1 MPNLLIRHQLWSSP
15 NQPIKLTRCKIKY
28 IVLYGGGRFSNWLG
42 PPHSRVHVLLAT
54 LLFHLLMLGSL
65 EDWQS
70 RRLISP
76 RLSSKANSWQPK
88 ILRKCENKDN
98 ILKSIFLI
106 WGVNRQRWRG
116 DVTISTLENIVE
128 KIPLTKYRL
137 KLEKRPKSV
146 ILSYFVNITVS
157 WIFSGDCYVR
167 VYLWFLIDMCLWC
180 VSIQKCVKLNR
191 PRRGWKQ
198 PKLAYNNRCQFCRIF
213 FRFFLNVFSLLSTPL
228 ANLCCLRW
236 GRCVV
241 REYLVCSVCG
251 MTVCLFFLFREF
263 DNYFLL
269 FCLPV
274 GLFWAV

>member
-106 WGVNRQRWRG
+106 WKVNRQRWRG
-116 DVTISTLENIVE
+116 NVTFSTLEKYRWKNIVE
-128 KIPLTKYRL
+128 KIPFETWKTAKIYNSVVLCKHHCILNIFWRL
-137 KLEKRPKSV
+137 LCACVPV
-146 ILSYFVNITVS
+146 IFDRYVFV
-157 WIFSGDCYVR
+157 
-167 VYLWFLIDMCLWC
+167 MCIYSK
-180 VSIQKCVKLNR
+180 V
-191 PRRGWKQ
+191 
-198 PKLAYNNRCQFCRIF
+198 CQIKP
-213 FRFFLNVFSLLSTPL
+213 STPRL
-228 ANLCCLRW
+228 ETTETSL
-236 GRCVV
+236 
-241 REYLVCSVCG
+241 
-251 MTVCLFFLFREF
+251 
-263 DNYFLL
+263 
-269 FCLPV
+269 
-274 GLFWAV
+274 